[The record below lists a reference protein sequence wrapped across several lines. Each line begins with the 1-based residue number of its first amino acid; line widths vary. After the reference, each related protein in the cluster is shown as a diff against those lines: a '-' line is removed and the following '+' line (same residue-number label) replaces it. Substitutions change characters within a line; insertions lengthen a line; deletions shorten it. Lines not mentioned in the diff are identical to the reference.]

1 MENPPQGQQ
10 EARKASGKPPPP
22 SVRSSQYPMSPSL
35 RQAGLANKAQGA
47 QTPQVG
53 VNAGPLSQKVHAV
66 ALQTSDPRLRAGQVA
81 V

>member
-1 MENPPQGQQ
+1 
-10 EARKASGKPPPP
+10 
-22 SVRSSQYPMSPSL
+22 MSPSL
-35 RQAGLANKAQGA
+35 LQAGLANKAQGA